1 MCFVAFCSVASQR
14 SPGLTGTGESHKNVP
29 KAQKQ
34 NEIEIDLAG
43 RAVWAA
49 ELAPVL
55 ENASNKAA
63 ADKTACGYLAEGR
76 GVWTKKKCQ
85 SLNPWQ
91 KASGYALDSD
101 FKMLAR
107 FQACSEK

>member
-1 MCFVAFCSVASQR
+1 M
-14 SPGLTGTGESHKNVP
+14 
-29 KAQKQ
+29 
-34 NEIEIDLAG
+34 
-43 RAVWAA
+43 
-49 ELAPVL
+49 L

-76 GVWTKKKCQ
+76 GVWTKKKRQ

-101 FKMLAR
+101 FKMLPR